1 MWSIF
6 FSSVRSLS
14 KMHIITEII
23 QMDSKAE
30 LNRELV
36 NQHWIWKNSLTV
48 QMAIT
53 FIQWNLVQSTLSF
66 KSLGFV
72 RSVRG
77 HWIQNSLLHAVWT
90 EMCLGSVWP
99 QPPYN
104 DKNTPLFRHRS
115 RQECLL
121 SDWGVLLLDVIM
133 NIAVVIY
140 SWHLSCWKWRK
151 WITFALEG
159 NVPPSLVKNIDISI
173 NIDTEI
179 SERYQY

>member
-1 MWSIF
+1 
-6 FSSVRSLS
+6 
-14 KMHIITEII
+14 
-23 QMDSKAE
+23 MDSEAE

-66 KSLGFV
+66 TSLGFV
-72 RSVRG
+72 RSVRC
-77 HWIQNSLLHAVWT
+77 HWMQNSLLHAVWT
-90 EMCLGSVWP
+90 EMCLGSVCP

-115 RQECLL
+115 RQECIL
-121 SDWGVLLLDVIM
+121 SDWGVLLLDVVM

-140 SWHLSCWKWRK
+140 SRHLSCWRCTQVDYFCFGREWAPHLPKCIYGRANHLWSSFTDRSIRFFNESL
-151 WITFALEG
+151 WIAFPN
-159 NVPPSLVKNIDISI
+159 NVLVSKFRS
-173 NIDTEI
+173 
-179 SERYQY
+179 